1 MFIEAGILICI
12 YKNNILLYSG
22 ESYET
27 INETMKWL
35 EKNKS
40 LIKGISTN
48 SQIVY
53 GYDNT
58 FMDVLKYNGSSYTEH
73 FSLEKDGY
81 TYINLSK
88 EIDYRSKRR
97 RDQTYWLTWR
107 KYSNILKIHLLEY
120 PRIYLK
126 SAY

>member
-48 SQIVY
+48 SQRHYKPVN
-53 GYDNT
+53 D
-58 FMDVLKYNGSSYTEH
+58 S
-73 FSLEKDGY
+73 
-81 TYINLSK
+81 
-88 EIDYRSKRR
+88 
-97 RDQTYWLTWR
+97 
-107 KYSNILKIHLLEY
+107 
-120 PRIYLK
+120 
-126 SAY
+126 